1 MEGKVE
7 LKWKRNPE
15 ETWDHVLAR
24 IAFSITERE
33 HAGLAHFI
41 GGLIDGKPDD
51 MATEELLDETVNL
64 ENLEN
69 DYELEGT
76 EYLKFE
82 STKDGLTYVL
92 YASTDER
99 LYLMCADLRPESR
112 EYGTYKIFRSA

>member
-1 MEGKVE
+1 MD
-7 LKWKRNPE
+7 LKWKEVENG
-15 ETWDHVLAR
+15 WDGVLAMA
-24 IAFSITERE
+24 AFSLSEQELEGLRNSV
-33 HAGLAHFI
+33 AGLV
-41 GGLIDGKPDD
+41 GGK
-51 MATEELLDETVNL
+51 MEAVEELLDETVNL
-64 ENLEN
+64 KNLEE
-69 DYELEGT
+69 DYDLEGT